1 MSSSGIVISHPTRIL
16 QGTVTPPASKSES
29 NRALIIEALSDAGSQ
44 LQNLSEANDTQVITR
59 LLKSTESEL
68 NAEDAGTVMRFMTA
82 YLAVTGQH
90 KTLTGTPR
98 MLQRPI
104 GILVEALRQLGAQI
118 DYLGQEGYPPL
129 TFRGFNQNQ
138 KSLAQLKVRGDIS
151 SQYISA
157 LLMVAPLF
165 PDGLTLELQGKIG
178 SRPYIQMTLALMQHF
193 GVEST
198 FAGNTITVP
207 AQKYGRAIYTIESD
221 WSGASY
227 WYSMVALAQE
237 AQVELKGLRQHS
249 FQGDSVIANIMLNI
263 GVATTFSS
271 QGVLLAKTNNLQSF
285 SYDFSDCPDLAQTV
299 AVVCAA
305 KGIAAEMTGLE
316 SLRIKETDRIAA
328 LQNELRKIGGD
339 LEDCG
344 NGLFRVKPASTIAGT
359 PVFQTYEDHR
369 MAMAFAPLAL
379 LTRIQIEEPQVVRKS
394 YPRYWENLAAMD
406 FTLEHKYN
414 DRISELEI

>member
-1 MSSSGIVISHPTRIL
+1 MNSKSVIVSHPTGIL
-16 QGTVTPPASKSES
+16 DGSVTPPASKSES
-29 NRALIIEALSDAGSQ
+29 NRALIIEALSGAGSK
-44 LQNLSEANDTQVITR
+44 LDNLSEANDTRVITR
-59 LLKSTESEL
+59 LLHETADEL

-90 KTLTGTPR
+90 KTITGTAR

-129 TFRGFNQNQ
+129 AFRGIDRNQEYPATLQ
-138 KSLAQLKVRGDIS
+138 VRGDIS

-165 PDGLTLELQGKIG
+165 PNGLTLELQGKIG
-178 SRPYIQMTLALMQHF
+178 SRPYIQMTLALMKHF

-198 FAGNTITVP
+198 FSGNVINVP
-207 AQKYGRAIYTIESD
+207 AQSYAKASYTIESD

-227 WYSMVALAQE
+227 WYSMVALAKE
-237 AQVELKGLRQHS
+237 ARVELLGLRQHS
-249 FQGDSVIANIMLNI
+249 FQGDSAIADIMAHVGVQTEFTDKGVIL
-263 GVATTFSS
+263 T
-271 QGVLLAKTNNLQSF
+271 KTDKLESF
-285 SYDFSDCPDLAQTV
+285 AYDFSDCPDLAQTV

-328 LQNELRKIGGD
+328 LQQELRKIGGD
-339 LEDCG
+339 LEDLG
-344 NGLFRVKPASTIAGT
+344 QEVFRVKPAAPMQQV
-359 PVFQTYEDHR
+359 PVFHTYEDHR

-379 LTRIQIEEPQVVRKS
+379 LHPVAIEEPHVVRKS
-394 YPRYWENLAAMD
+394 YPRYWENLAAMG
-406 FTLEHKYN
+406 FKVE
-414 DRISELEI
+414 EAGA

>member
-1 MSSSGIVISHPTRIL
+1 MSSSRLSISHPNCIL
-16 QGTVTPPASKSES
+16 EGSITLPASKSES
-29 NRALIIEALSDAGSQ
+29 NRALIIEALSETGSQ
-44 LQNLSEANDTQVITR
+44 LQNLSEANDTHVIMR

-82 YLAVTGQH
+82 YLAVTGQQ
-90 KTLTGTPR
+90 KTITGTPR

-118 DYLGQEGYPPL
+118 NYLGQEGYPPL
-129 TFRGFNQNQ
+129 AFNGFDSNAKYPGKLQ
-138 KSLAQLKVRGDIS
+138 VRGDIS

-165 PDGLTLELQGKIG
+165 PKGLTLELLGKIG

-198 FAGNTITVP
+198 FTGNQITVP

-237 AQVELKGLRQHS
+237 AQVELTGLRQDS
-249 FQGDSVIANIMLNI
+249 FQGDSLIANIMLNI
-263 GVATTFSS
+263 GVSTTFNAK
-271 QGVLLAKTNNLQSF
+271 GVVLSKTNISQNF
-285 SYDFSDCPDLAQTV
+285 KYDFSDCPDLAQTI

-328 LQNELRKIGGD
+328 LQNELQKIGGD
-339 LEDCG
+339 LEDLG
-344 NGLFRVKPASTIAGT
+344 NGLFRVKPATTFAEN

-379 LTRIQIEEPQVVRKS
+379 LGTITIEETNVVRKS
-394 YPRYWENLAAMD
+394 YPRFWQD
-406 FTLEHKYN
+406 LEKIGFRL
-414 DRISELEI
+414 DKD

>member
-1 MSSSGIVISHPTRIL
+1 MSSTGFIISHPTCKL
-16 QGTVTPPASKSES
+16 QGTITPPASKSES
-29 NRALIIEALSDAGSQ
+29 NRALIIEALSEGGSQ
-44 LQNLSEANDTQVITR
+44 LQNLSEANDTQVIMR
-59 LLKSTESEL
+59 LLKSPGNDL

-82 YLAVTGQH
+82 YLAVTGQQ

-118 DYLGQEGYPPL
+118 HYLGQEGYPPL
-129 TFRGFNQNQ
+129 AFHGFDQNI
-138 KSLAQLKVRGDIS
+138 KSPAQLEVRGDIS

-165 PDGLTLELQGKIG
+165 PEGLTLALQGKIG
-178 SRPYIQMTLALMQHF
+178 SRPYIQMTLALMRHF

-237 AQVELKGLRQHS
+237 AQVELKGLRAQS
-249 FQGDSVIANIMLNI
+249 FQGDSAIVDIMLNI
-263 GVATTFSS
+263 GVATTFTA
-271 QGVLLAKTNNLQSF
+271 QGVLLSKTSTHQNF
-285 SYDFSDCPDLAQTV
+285 AYDFSDCPDLAQTV

-305 KGIAAEMTGLE
+305 KGIAADMSGLE

-339 LEDCG
+339 LEDRG
-344 NGLFRVKPASTIAGT
+344 AGVFRVKPAAALSGM
-359 PVFQTYEDHR
+359 PVFETYEDHR
-369 MAMAFAPLAL
+369 MAMALAPLAL
-379 LTRIQIEEPQVVRKS
+379 LTKIQIKEPQVVRKS
-394 YPRYWENLAAMD
+394 YPRYWENLAAMG
-406 FTLEHKYN
+406 FTITH
-414 DRISELEI
+414 I

>member
-1 MSSSGIVISHPTRIL
+1 MNSNSLLVSHPTGIL
-16 QGTVTPPASKSES
+16 TGTVTPPASKSES
-29 NRALIIEALSDAGSQ
+29 NRALIIEALSGAGSQ
-44 LQNLSEANDTQVITR
+44 LENLSEANDTRVITR
-59 LLKSTESEL
+59 LLQETAEGL

-90 KTLTGTPR
+90 KTITGTAR

-129 TFRGFNQNQ
+129 AFRGIDRNQEYPAALQ
-138 KSLAQLKVRGDIS
+138 VRGDIS

-165 PDGLTLELQGKIG
+165 PNGLTLELQGKVG

-193 GVEST
+193 GVHSEFT
-198 FAGNTITVP
+198 GNSIRVP
-207 AQKYGRAIYTIESD
+207 AQKYGKAHYTIESD

-227 WYSMVALAQE
+227 WYSMVALATE
-237 AQVELKGLRQHS
+237 ARVELLGLRQPS
-249 FQGDSVIANIMLNI
+249 FQGDSVIADIMRNI
-263 GVATTFSS
+263 GVKTEFLPT
-271 QGVLLAKTNNLQSF
+271 GVVLTKTDTLQPF
-285 SYDFSDCPDLAQTV
+285 AYDYSDCPDLAQTV

-328 LQNELRKIGGD
+328 LQLELRKIGGD
-339 LEDCG
+339 LTDLG
-344 NGLFRVKPASTIAGT
+344 QGLFRVQPATCIQGRPA
-359 PVFQTYEDHR
+359 FHTYEDHR
-369 MAMAFAPLAL
+369 MAMAFAPLGL
-379 LTRIQIEEPQVVRKS
+379 LTPVEIDEPQVVRKS
-394 YPRYWENLAAMD
+394 YPRFWENLAAMG
-406 FTLEHKYN
+406 FTLTAAGA
-414 DRISELEI
+414 

>member
-1 MSSSGIVISHPTRIL
+1 MNSKSLLVSHPAGIL
-16 QGTVTPPASKSES
+16 NGKVTPPASKSES
-29 NRALIIEALSDAGSQ
+29 NRALIIEALSGAGSR
-44 LQNLSEANDTQVITR
+44 LDNLSEANDTRVITR
-59 LLKSTESEL
+59 LLQDTAGEL

-90 KTLTGTPR
+90 KTITGTAR
-98 MLQRPI
+98 MQQRPI

-118 DYLGQEGYPPL
+118 DYLGQQGYPPL
-129 TFRGFNQNQ
+129 AFRGIDRDRQYPATLQ
-138 KSLAQLKVRGDIS
+138 VRGDIS

-165 PDGLTLELQGKIG
+165 PKGLTLELQGKVG

-193 GVEST
+193 GVKSEFT
-198 FAGNTITVP
+198 GNVIQVP
-207 AQKYGRAIYTIESD
+207 AQSYSKAQYTIESD

-227 WYSMVALAQE
+227 WYSMVALAKE
-237 AQVELKGLRQHS
+237 ARVELLGLRKPS
-249 FQGDSVIANIMLNI
+249 FQGDSAIADIMLNV
-263 GVATTFSS
+263 GVQTEYVAD
-271 QGVLLAKTNNLQSF
+271 GVVLTKTDTLQPF

-339 LEDCG
+339 LEDLG
-344 NGLFRVKPASTIAGT
+344 GEVFRVKPATSIQGQ
-359 PVFQTYEDHR
+359 PQFHTYEDHR
-369 MAMAFAPLAL
+369 MAMAFAPLGL
-379 LTRIQIEEPQVVRKS
+379 LTPVVIEEPQVVRKS
-394 YPRYWENLAAMD
+394 YPRYWENLEAMG
-406 FTLEHKYN
+406 FTLTAAGE
-414 DRISELEI
+414 